1 MNKKVKLYLIFMT
14 IIAFAI
20 GVLGTSMFFLFITP
34 IKGLFLATAGFLV
47 SWIINEEVMK
57 YETFEEDYE
66 Y

>member
-1 MNKKVKLYLIFMT
+1 MT

-20 GVLGTSMFFLFITP
+20 GLLGTSMFFLFIAP

-47 SWIINEEVMK
+47 SWIIKEEVMK
-57 YETFEEDYE
+57 HETFEEDYE